1 MIAAFRQE
9 IRPMLRL
16 AAPLAMAELG
26 WMSMGFVDAVM
37 AGRLGAAAIGAGSL
51 GNMLF
56 FPIVICGTGM
66 LLGMDTLVAQAFGA
80 SDDAA
85 CRRTLVQGLWVAAG
99 VAPVVAVLLALTIP
113 LLRAVGTNPH
123 VMELLGPYI
132 HALLWGIP
140 PLLCF
145 AAFRRYLQA
154 MNIVKPITFAVIS
167 ANLLNFAGNWLFM
180 YGNWGAPRL
189 GLEGSGYSTSISRV
203 YIALVLLVA
212 VLRHQRI
219 APTARVLHNK
229 QTLPPP
235 SRSFSRLPFSS
246 LISAPLRLRG
256 KFTFLFASGF
266 SGLGSGTPFSWRPQF
281 PIIRRLLALG
291 FPSAMQ
297 ILVEGAV
304 FGVVTVMAARFDE
317 VSLAAHSI
325 AVNVIST
332 TFMVPLGI
340 SSAAAVRVGQ
350 AVGRKSPHAAAVSGW
365 TALLLGAGFM
375 SAAGLALAIV
385 PRWIARLYTPEA
397 AVIAASAALL
407 RIAALFEIF
416 DGLQVVA
423 TGALRGL
430 GDTRT
435 PALAHFAGYW
445 IVGMPVAW
453 FLCFTYGWGVT
464 GIWAGLTSALIL
476 IGVLLLV
483 AWHREI
489 KVA

>member
-1 MIAAFRQE
+1 MIAGFRGFRHE
-9 IRPMLRL
+9 IRPMLHL

-56 FPIVICGTGM
+56 FPIAICGTGM
-66 LLGMDTLVAQAFGA
+66 LLGMDTLVAQSFGA
-80 SDDAA
+80 KDATA
-85 CRRTLVQGLWVAAG
+85 CRRTLVQGLWMAAAL
-99 VAPVVAVLLALTIP
+99 APVVALLLALTIP
-113 LLRAVGTNPH
+113 LLRATGTNPR
-123 VMELLGPYI
+123 VMELLGPFVD
-132 HALLWGIP
+132 ALLWGVP
-140 PLLCF
+140 PLLF
-145 AAFRRYLQA
+145 YSAFRRYLQA
-154 MNIVKPITFAVIS
+154 MNIVKPITFAVVS
-167 ANLLNFAGNWLFM
+167 ANLLNFGGNWLLM

-189 GLEGSGYSTSISRV
+189 GLEGSGFSTSISRL
-203 YIALVLLVA
+203 YIALVLLIA
-212 VLRHQRI
+212 VLRHQRKS
-219 APTARVLHNK
+219 AYPH
-229 QTLPPP
+229 LPAKVGHASACQRPLAGA
-235 SRSFSRLPFSS
+235 SF
-246 LISAPLRLRG
+246 
-256 KFTFLFASGF
+256 
-266 SGLGSGTPFSWRPQF
+266 LGWRPQW
-281 PIIRRLLALG
+281 PIIRRLIALG

-325 AVNVIST
+325 AVNVISI

-350 AVGRKSPHAAAVSGW
+350 AVGRKDPQGIAVSGW

-375 SAAGLALAIV
+375 SSAGVALAFV

-407 RIAALFEIF
+407 RIAALFEVF

-445 IVGMPVAW
+445 IIGMPVAYV
-453 FLCFTYGWGVT
+453 LCFTYGWGVT
-464 GIWAGLTSALIL
+464 GIWVGLTSALIL
-476 IGVLLLV
+476 IGLILLA

-489 KVA
+489 RSLSLSRDR

>member
-1 MIAAFRQE
+1 MIAGFRKE

-26 WMSMGFVDAVM
+26 WMSMGFVDALM

-56 FPIVICGTGM
+56 FPIAICGTGM
-66 LLGMDTLVAQAFGA
+66 LLGMDTLVAQSFGA
-80 SDDAA
+80 KDDAA
-85 CRRTLVQGLWVAAG
+85 CRRTLVQGLWIALA
-99 VAPVVAVLLALTIP
+99 VAPIAALLLALTLP
-113 LLRAVGTNPH
+113 LLRAIGTNPR
-123 VMELLGPYI
+123 VMELLGPFLN
-132 HALLWGIP
+132 ALIWGVL
-140 PLLCF
+140 PLMF
-145 AAFRRYLQA
+145 YTAFRRYLQA
-154 MNIVKPITFAVIS
+154 MNIVKPITFAVVS

-189 GLEGSGYSTSISRV
+189 GLEGSGFSTSISRV
-203 YIALVLLVA
+203 YIALVLLIA
-212 VLRHQRI
+212 VLRHQRKVGQ
-219 APTARVLHNK
+219 ASACQRPLAGAFFL
-229 QTLPPP
+229 
-235 SRSFSRLPFSS
+235 SFLRSRLRSES
-246 LISAPLRLRG
+246 DRAISYDAL
-256 KFTFLFASGF
+256 
-266 SGLGSGTPFSWRPQF
+266 FSWRPQWTL
-281 PIIRRLLALG
+281 IRTLITLG

-304 FGVVTVMAARFDE
+304 FAVVTVMAARFDE

-325 AVNVIST
+325 AVNVISI

-350 AVGRKSPHAAAVSGW
+350 AAGRKSPQGIAVSGW

-375 SAAGLALAIV
+375 SAAGLALTFV

-435 PALAHFAGYW
+435 PAIAHLAGYW
-445 IVGMPVAW
+445 LIGMPVAYV
-453 FLCFTYGWGVT
+453 LCFTYGWGVT
-464 GIWAGLTSALIL
+464 GIWVGLTSALIL
-476 IGVLLLV
+476 IGLILLA
-483 AWHREI
+483 AWHRKI
-489 KVA
+489 RVA

>member
-1 MIAAFRQE
+1 MIDGFRGFRTE

-26 WMSMGFVDAVM
+26 WMAMGFVDTVM

-51 GNMLF
+51 GGMLF
-56 FPIVICGTGM
+56 FPIAICGTGM
-66 LLGMDTLVAQAFGA
+66 LLGMDTLVSQSFGA
-80 SDDAA
+80 KDHAA
-85 CRRTLVQGLWVAAG
+85 CRRTLVQGLWIAVG
-99 VAPVVAVLLALTIP
+99 VAPIVALVLALTIP
-113 LLRAVGTNPH
+113 LLRAIGTNPR
-123 VMELLGPYI
+123 VMELLGPFV
-132 HALLWGIP
+132 HALLWGVL
-140 PLLCF
+140 PLLF
-145 AAFRRYLQA
+145 YTAFRRYLQA
-154 MNIVKPITFAVIS
+154 MNIVKPITFAVVS

-203 YIALVLLVA
+203 YIALVLLIA
-212 VLRHQRI
+212 VLRQVGQASACQRPL
-219 APTARVLHNK
+219 AGA
-229 QTLPPP
+229 
-235 SRSFSRLPFSS
+235 SFLSY
-246 LISAPLRLRG
+246 
-256 KFTFLFASGF
+256 
-266 SGLGSGTPFSWRPQF
+266 RPQWTL
-281 PIIRRLLALG
+281 IRRLLILG

-297 ILVEGAV
+297 VLAEGAV
-304 FGVVTVMAARFDE
+304 FGIVTVMAARFDE

-325 AVNVIST
+325 AVNVISIT
-332 TFMVPLGI
+332 YMVPLGI

-350 AVGRKSPHAAAVSGW
+350 AVGRKSPQGIAVSGW

-375 SAAGLALAIV
+375 SAAGLALAFI

-397 AVIAASAALL
+397 AVIAAGAALL

-435 PALAHFAGYW
+435 PALAHLAGYW
-445 IVGMPVAW
+445 LLGMPVAW
-453 FLCFTYGWGVT
+453 VLCFTYGWGVT
-464 GIWAGLTSALIL
+464 GIWVGLTSALIA
-476 IGVLLLV
+476 IGLVLLA

-489 KVA
+489 KSGPA

>member
-26 WMSMGFVDAVM
+26 WMAMGFVDTLM

-56 FPIVICGTGM
+56 YPIAICGVGM
-66 LLGMDTLVAQAFGA
+66 LAGMDTLVAQAFGA
-80 SDDAA
+80 RDDAA
-85 CRRTLVQGLWVAAG
+85 CRRTLLQGLWIAAG
-99 VAPVVAVLLALTIP
+99 VSPVVALLLALTIP
-113 LLRAVGTNPH
+113 LLRAVGTNPR
-123 VMELLGPYI
+123 VMELLVPYL
-132 HALLWGIP
+132 HAMLWGVP
-140 PLLCF
+140 PLLF
-145 AAFRRYLQA
+145 YSAFRRYLQA

-189 GLEGSGYSTSISRV
+189 GLTGSGYSTSISRV
-203 YIALVLLVA
+203 YIALALLIA
-212 VLRHQRI
+212 LLRHQRKSSNLRSQAEPP
-219 APTARVLHNK
+219 APPLA
-229 QTLPPP
+229 
-235 SRSFSRLPFSS
+235 SRLPALVGRALSPAN
-246 LISAPLRLRG
+246 L
-256 KFTFLFASGF
+256 TY
-266 SGLGSGTPFSWRPQF
+266 RPQWA
-281 PIIRRLLALG
+281 IIRRLIALG

-297 ILVEGAV
+297 IFVEGAV
-304 FGVVTVMAARFDE
+304 FGAVTVMAARFDE

-325 AVNVIST
+325 AVNVISI

-350 AVGRKSPHAAAVSGW
+350 AVGRKDSSGIAVSGW

-375 SAAGLALAIV
+375 STAGLALAIV

-397 AVIAASAALL
+397 AVIGASAALL

-445 IVGMPVAW
+445 IIGMPVAW
-453 FLCFTYGWGVT
+453 LLCFTYGWGVT
-464 GIWAGLTSALIL
+464 GIWVGLTSALIL
-476 IGVLLLV
+476 IGLLLLA
-483 AWHREI
+483 AWHRESRTGLPACPSERSSD
-489 KVA
+489 VPY

>member
-80 SDDAA
+80 RDDAA
-85 CRRTLVQGLWVAAG
+85 CRRTLVQGLWIAVG
-99 VAPVVAVLLALTIP
+99 VAPVVGLFLALMIP
-113 LLRAVGTNPH
+113 LLRAIGTNPR
-123 VMELLGPYI
+123 VMELLGPFV
-132 HALLWGIP
+132 HALLWGVP
-140 PLLCF
+140 PLLF
-145 AAFRRYLQA
+145 YSAFRRYLQA
-154 MNIVKPITFAVIS
+154 MNIVKPITFAVVS

-203 YIALVLLVA
+203 YIALVLLIA
-212 VLRHQRI
+212 VLRHERRAAFQ
-219 APTARVLHNK
+219 AAM
-229 QTLPPP
+229 PPFVGACP
-235 SRSFSRLPFSS
+235 RSFSLAGAS
-246 LISAPLRLRG
+246 LFNWHPRWTL
-256 KFTFLFASGF
+256 
-266 SGLGSGTPFSWRPQF
+266 
-281 PIIRRLLALG
+281 IRRLIALG

-304 FGVVTVMAARFDE
+304 FAIVSVMAARFDE
-317 VSLAAHSI
+317 ISLAAHSI
-325 AVNVIST
+325 AVNVVSIT
-332 TFMVPLGI
+332 YMVPLGI

-350 AVGRKSPHAAAVSGW
+350 TVGRKSPQGIAVSGW
-365 TALLLGAGFM
+365 TALALGAGFM
-375 SAAGLALAIV
+375 SAAGLALAFV

-397 AVIAASAALL
+397 AVIAAGAALL

-435 PALAHFAGYW
+435 PALAHLAGYW
-445 IVGMPVAW
+445 FIGMPVAW
-453 FLCFTYGWGVT
+453 LLCFTYGWGVT
-464 GIWAGLTSALIL
+464 GIWVGLTSALIL
-476 IGVLLLV
+476 IGLILLV

-489 KVA
+489 KSGSRGA

>member
-26 WMSMGFVDAVM
+26 WMLMGFVDAVM

-56 FPIVICGTGM
+56 YPIAICGTGM
-66 LLGMDTLVAQAFGA
+66 LAGMDTLVAQAFGA
-80 SDDAA
+80 TDDAA
-85 CRRTLVQGLWVAAG
+85 CRRSLVQGLWVAAG
-99 VAPVVAVLLALTIP
+99 VAPIVALLLALTIP
-113 LLRAVGTNPH
+113 LLRALGTNPR
-123 VMELLGPYI
+123 VMELLGPYL

-140 PLLCF
+140 PLLF
-145 AAFRRYLQA
+145 YAALRRYLQA
-154 MNIVKPITFAVIS
+154 MNIVKPITFAVVS
-167 ANLLNFAGNWLFM
+167 ANLLNFVGNWLFM

-189 GLEGSGYSTSISRV
+189 GLEGSGFSTSISRV
-203 YIALVLLVA
+203 YIALVLLIA
-212 VLRHQRI
+212 VLRRERKSANLRQPATHPFR
-219 APTARVLHNK
+219 APNVREG
-229 QTLPPP
+229 LPEIEPATSRPP
-235 SRSFSRLPFSS
+235 LSY
-246 LISAPLRLRG
+246 
-256 KFTFLFASGF
+256 
-266 SGLGSGTPFSWRPQF
+266 RPHF

-291 FPSAMQ
+291 FPSAIQ

-304 FGVVTVMAARFDE
+304 FSAVTVMAARFDE

-325 AVNVIST
+325 AVNVISI

-350 AVGRKSPHAAAVSGW
+350 AVGRQDRPGIAVSGW

-397 AVIAASAALL
+397 AVIGASAALL

-453 FLCFTYGWGVT
+453 FLCFNYGWGVT
-464 GIWAGLTSALIL
+464 GIWVGLTSALIL
-476 IGVLLLV
+476 IGLLLLA
-483 AWHREI
+483 AWHREM

>member
-26 WMSMGFVDAVM
+26 WMAMGFVDAVM

-56 FPIVICGTGM
+56 YPIVICGSGM
-66 LLGMDTLVAQAFGA
+66 LLGMDTLVSQAFGA
-80 SDDAA
+80 TDDAA
-85 CRRTLVQGLWVAAG
+85 CRRTLVQGLWIAVG
-99 VAPVVAVLLALTIP
+99 VAPVVALLLALTLP
-113 LLRAVGTNPH
+113 LLRAVDTNPR

-132 HALLWGIP
+132 RALLWGVP
-140 PLLCF
+140 PLLF
-145 AAFRRYLQA
+145 YSAFRRYLQA
-154 MNIVKPITFAVIS
+154 MNIVKPITFAVVS

-189 GLEGSGYSTSISRV
+189 GLTGSGYSTSISRV
-203 YIALVLLVA
+203 YIALVLLIA
-212 VLRHQRI
+212 VLRHQRKCSSQAEPP
-219 APTARVLHNK
+219 APPRA
-229 QTLPPP
+229 
-235 SRSFSRLPFSS
+235 SS
-246 LISAPLRLRG
+246 LLALVGHASACQRPLAG
-256 KFTFLFASGF
+256 ASSF
-266 SGLGSGTPFSWRPQF
+266 DYRPHF
-281 PIIRRLLALG
+281 PIIRRLIALG
-291 FPSAMQ
+291 IPSAMQ
-297 ILVEGAV
+297 MLVEGAV
-304 FGVVTVMAARFDE
+304 FSAVTVMAARFDE

-325 AVNVIST
+325 AVNVISI

-350 AVGRKSPHAAAVSGW
+350 AVGRKDPPGIAVSGW

-375 SAAGLALAIV
+375 STAGLALAIV
-385 PRWIARLYTPEA
+385 PRWIARLYTPEVA
-397 AVIAASAALL
+397 IIGASAALL

-435 PALAHFAGYW
+435 PALAHFVGYW
-445 IVGMPVAW
+445 IIGMPVAW
-453 FLCFTYGWGVT
+453 FLCFNYGWGVT
-464 GIWAGLTSALIL
+464 GIWVGLTSALIL
-476 IGVLLLV
+476 IGSILLA
-483 AWHREI
+483 AWHREM

>member
-1 MIAAFRQE
+1 MIAGFRGFRHE
-9 IRPMLRL
+9 IRPMLHL

-56 FPIVICGTGM
+56 FPIAICGTGM
-66 LLGMDTLVAQAFGA
+66 LLGMDTLVAQSFGA
-80 SDDAA
+80 KDATA
-85 CRRTLVQGLWVAAG
+85 CRRTLVQGLWMAAAL
-99 VAPVVAVLLALTIP
+99 APVVALLLALTIP
-113 LLRAVGTNPH
+113 LLRATGTNPR
-123 VMELLGPYI
+123 VMELLGPFVR
-132 HALLWGIP
+132 ALLWGVP
-140 PLLCF
+140 PLLF
-145 AAFRRYLQA
+145 YSAFRRYLQA
-154 MNIVKPITFAVIS
+154 MNIVKPITFAVVS
-167 ANLLNFAGNWLFM
+167 ANLLNFGGNWLLM

-189 GLEGSGYSTSISRV
+189 GLEGSGFSTSISRL
-203 YIALVLLVA
+203 YIALVLLIA
-212 VLRHQRI
+212 VLRHHRKSAYPHLPAKVGHASACQRPL
-219 APTARVLHNK
+219 AGA
-229 QTLPPP
+229 
-235 SRSFSRLPFSS
+235 SF
-246 LISAPLRLRG
+246 
-256 KFTFLFASGF
+256 
-266 SGLGSGTPFSWRPQF
+266 LGWRPQW
-281 PIIRRLLALG
+281 PIIRRLIALG

-325 AVNVIST
+325 AVNVISI

-350 AVGRKSPHAAAVSGW
+350 AVGRKDPQGIAVSGW

-375 SAAGLALAIV
+375 SSAGVALAFV

-407 RIAALFEIF
+407 RIAALFEVF

-445 IVGMPVAW
+445 IIGMPVAYV
-453 FLCFTYGWGVT
+453 LCFTYGWGVT
-464 GIWAGLTSALIL
+464 GIWVGLTSALIL
-476 IGVLLLV
+476 IGLILLA

-489 KVA
+489 RSLSLSRDR

>member
-26 WMSMGFVDAVM
+26 WMAMGFVDALM

-56 FPIVICGTGM
+56 YPIAICGSGM
-66 LLGMDTLVAQAFGA
+66 LLGMDTLVSQAFGA
-80 SDDAA
+80 RDDAA
-85 CRRTLVQGLWVAAG
+85 CRRTLVQGLWIATG
-99 VAPVVAVLLALTIP
+99 VAPVVVVLLALTIP
-113 LLRAVGTNPH
+113 LLRAVGTNPR
-123 VMELLGPYI
+123 VMELLVPYL
-132 HALLWGIP
+132 HAMLWGVP
-140 PLLCF
+140 PLLF
-145 AAFRRYLQA
+145 YSAFRRYLQS

-189 GLEGSGYSTSISRV
+189 GLTGSGYSTSISRV
-203 YIALVLLVA
+203 YIALVLLIA
-212 VLRHQRI
+212 ILRHQHLQSEPR
-219 APTARVLHNK
+219 PGY
-229 QTLPPP
+229 PPGV
-235 SRSFSRLPFSS
+235 RSD
-246 LISAPLRLRG
+246 
-256 KFTFLFASGF
+256 
-266 SGLGSGTPFSWRPQF
+266 TPFSYRPQF
-281 PIIRRLLALG
+281 PIIRRLLSLG

-297 ILVEGAV
+297 IFVEGAV
-304 FGVVTVMAARFDE
+304 FGAVTVMASRFDE

-325 AVNVIST
+325 AVNVISI

-350 AVGRKSPHAAAVSGW
+350 AVGRKDPPGIAVSGW

-375 SAAGLALAIV
+375 STAGLALAIV
-385 PRWIARLYTPEA
+385 PRWIARLYTPEV
-397 AVIAASAALL
+397 AVIGASAALL

-435 PALAHFAGYW
+435 PAIAHFAGYW

-464 GIWAGLTSALIL
+464 GIWVGLTSALIL
-476 IGVLLLV
+476 IGLLLLA
-483 AWHREI
+483 AWHREM

>member
-1 MIAAFRQE
+1 MSASFRQE

-26 WMSMGFVDAVM
+26 WMTMGFVDALM

-56 FPIVICGTGM
+56 YPIVICGTGM
-66 LLGMDTLVAQAFGA
+66 LLGMDTLVSQAFGA
-80 SDDAA
+80 RDDAA
-85 CRRTLVQGLWVAAG
+85 CRRTLVQGLWVALG
-99 VAPVVAVLLALTIP
+99 VAPVVALLLGLTIP
-113 LLRAVGTNPH
+113 FLRAIGTNPR
-123 VMELLGPYI
+123 VMELLGPYLR
-132 HALLWGIP
+132 ALLWGVL
-140 PLLCF
+140 PLF
-145 AAFRRYLQA
+145 FYTAFRRYLQA
-154 MNIVKPITFAVIS
+154 MDIVKPITFAVIS

-189 GLEGSGYSTSISRV
+189 GLEGSGFSTSICRV
-203 YIALVLLVA
+203 YIALVLL
-212 VLRHQRI
+212 I
-219 APTARVLHNK
+219 AILHENRK
-229 QTLPPP
+229 
-235 SRSFSRLPFSS
+235 
-246 LISAPLRLRG
+246 SANPHPLVRW
-256 KFTFLFASGF
+256 
-266 SGLGSGTPFSWRPQF
+266 PWRPQF
-281 PIIRRLLALG
+281 SLIRRLMALG

-297 ILVEGAV
+297 MLVEGAV
-304 FGVVTVMAARFDE
+304 FSAVTVMAARFDE

-325 AVNVIST
+325 AVNVISI

-350 AVGRKSPHAAAVSGW
+350 AVGRKSPQGIAVSGW

-397 AVIAASAALL
+397 GVIAASAALL

-445 IVGMPVAW
+445 LVGMPVAYV
-453 FLCFTYGWGVT
+453 LCFTYGWGVT
-464 GIWAGLTSALIL
+464 GIWVGLTSALIP
-476 IGVLLLV
+476 IGLLLLA
-483 AWHREI
+483 AWHRARSFCP
-489 KVA
+489 VA

>member
-26 WMSMGFVDAVM
+26 WMAMGFVDTIM
-37 AGRLGAAAIGAGSL
+37 AGRLSAAAIGAGSL
-51 GNMLF
+51 GSMLF
-56 FPIVICGTGM
+56 YPIVICGVGM
-66 LLGMDTLVAQAFGA
+66 LAGMDTLVAQAFGA
-80 SDDAA
+80 RDDAA
-85 CRRTLVQGLWVAAG
+85 CRRTLVQGLWIAAG
-99 VAPVVAVLLALTIP
+99 VAPVVALLLALTIP
-113 LLRAVGTNPH
+113 LLRAVGTNPR
-123 VMELLGPYI
+123 VMELLGPFVR
-132 HALLWGIP
+132 ALLWGVP
-140 PLLCF
+140 PLLLYTV
-145 AAFRRYLQA
+145 FRRYLQA
-154 MNIVKPITFAVIS
+154 RNIVKPITFAVIS

-189 GLEGSGYSTSISRV
+189 GLTGSGYSTSISRV

-212 VLRHQRI
+212 VLRHQHKCSSQAEPP
-219 APTARVLHNK
+219 APPRA
-229 QTLPPP
+229 
-235 SRSFSRLPFSS
+235 SS
-246 LISAPLRLRG
+246 LLALVGQALSPANL
-256 KFTFLFASGF
+256 AY
-266 SGLGSGTPFSWRPQF
+266 RPHF

-297 ILVEGAV
+297 IFVEGAV
-304 FGVVTVMAARFDE
+304 FGAVTVMASRFDE

-325 AVNVIST
+325 AVNVISI

-350 AVGRKSPHAAAVSGW
+350 AVGRKDPPGIAVSGW

-385 PRWIARLYTPEA
+385 PRWIARLYTPEV
-397 AVIAASAALL
+397 AVIGASAALL

-423 TGALRGL
+423 GGALRGL

-435 PALAHFAGYW
+435 PAIAHFVGYW
-445 IVGMPVAW
+445 IIGMPVAW

-464 GIWAGLTSALIL
+464 GIWVGLTSALIL
-476 IGVLLLV
+476 IGTLLLA

-489 KVA
+489 RTGLPACPSP

>member
-16 AAPLAMAELG
+16 AAPLAMAERG
-26 WMSMGFVDAVM
+26 WMLMGFVDAVM

-56 FPIVICGTGM
+56 YPIAICGSGM

-80 SDDAA
+80 RDDAA
-85 CRRTLVQGLWVAAG
+85 CRRSLVQGLWVAAG
-99 VAPVVAVLLALTIP
+99 VAPIVALLLSLTIP
-113 LLRAVGTNPH
+113 LLRALGTNPR
-123 VMELLGPYI
+123 VMELLGPYV

-140 PLLCF
+140 PLLLF
-145 AAFRRYLQA
+145 AVFRRYLQA
-154 MNIVKPITFAVIS
+154 MNIVKPITFAVVS

-189 GLEGSGYSTSISRV
+189 GLEGSGFSTSISRV
-203 YIALVLLVA
+203 YIALVLLIA
-212 VLRHQRI
+212 VLRHQRKL
-219 APTARVLHNK
+219 AQA
-229 QTLPPP
+229 LPPANLTYHP
-235 SRSFSRLPFSS
+235 NF
-246 LISAPLRLRG
+246 
-256 KFTFLFASGF
+256 
-266 SGLGSGTPFSWRPQF
+266 Q
-281 PIIRRLLALG
+281 IIRRLIALG
-291 FPSAMQ
+291 FPSALQ

-304 FGVVTVMAARFDE
+304 FSAVTVMAARFDE

-350 AVGRKSPHAAAVSGW
+350 AVGRQDRPGIAVSGW
-365 TALLLGAGFM
+365 TALALGAGFM
-375 SAAGLALAIV
+375 SAAGRALAIV
-385 PRWIARLYTPEA
+385 PRWIARLYTPEV
-397 AVIAASAALL
+397 AVVGASAELL

-423 TGALRGL
+423 GGALRGL

-464 GIWAGLTSALIL
+464 GIWVGLTSALIH
-476 IGVLLLV
+476 IGLLLLL
-483 AWHREI
+483 AWHRR
-489 KVA
+489 

>member
-1 MIAAFRQE
+1 MIAGFRGFRHE
-9 IRPMLRL
+9 IRPMLHL

-56 FPIVICGTGM
+56 FPIAICGTGM
-66 LLGMDTLVAQAFGA
+66 LLGMDTLVAQSFGA
-80 SDDAA
+80 KDATA
-85 CRRTLVQGLWVAAG
+85 CRRTLVQGLWMAAAL
-99 VAPVVAVLLALTIP
+99 APVVALLLALTIP
-113 LLRAVGTNPH
+113 LLRATGTNPR
-123 VMELLGPYI
+123 VMELLGPFVD
-132 HALLWGIP
+132 ALLWGVP
-140 PLLCF
+140 PLLF
-145 AAFRRYLQA
+145 YSAFRRYLQA
-154 MNIVKPITFAVIS
+154 MNIVKPITFAVVS
-167 ANLLNFAGNWLFM
+167 ANLLNFGGNWLLM

-189 GLEGSGYSTSISRV
+189 GLEGSGISTSLSRV
-203 YIALVLLVA
+203 YIALVLLIA
-212 VLRHQRI
+212 VLRHQRKS
-219 APTARVLHNK
+219 AYPH
-229 QTLPPP
+229 LPANVGHSSACQRPLAGA
-235 SRSFSRLPFSS
+235 SFP
-246 LISAPLRLRG
+246 G
-256 KFTFLFASGF
+256 
-266 SGLGSGTPFSWRPQF
+266 WHPQW
-281 PIIRRLLALG
+281 PVIRRLIALG

-325 AVNVIST
+325 AVNVISI

-350 AVGRKSPHAAAVSGW
+350 AVGRKDPQGIAVSGW

-375 SAAGLALAIV
+375 STAGVALAFA

-397 AVIAASAALL
+397 AVIAASAGLL
-407 RIAALFEIF
+407 RIAALFEVF

-435 PALAHFAGYW
+435 PALAHLAGYW
-445 IVGMPVAW
+445 IIGMPVAYV
-453 FLCFTYGWGVT
+453 LCFTYGWGVT
-464 GIWAGLTSALIL
+464 GIWVGLTSALIL
-476 IGVLLLV
+476 IGLILLA

-489 KVA
+489 RSVSPSRDR

>member
-1 MIAAFRQE
+1 MIAGFRGFRHE
-9 IRPMLRL
+9 IRPMLHL

-56 FPIVICGTGM
+56 FPIAICGTGM
-66 LLGMDTLVAQAFGA
+66 LLGMDTLVAQSFGA
-80 SDDAA
+80 KDATA
-85 CRRTLVQGLWVAAG
+85 CRRTLVQGLWMAAAL
-99 VAPVVAVLLALTIP
+99 APVVALLLALTIP
-113 LLRAVGTNPH
+113 LLRATGTNPR
-123 VMELLGPYI
+123 VMELLGPFVR
-132 HALLWGIP
+132 ALLWGVP
-140 PLLCF
+140 PLLF
-145 AAFRRYLQA
+145 YSAFRRYLQA
-154 MNIVKPITFAVIS
+154 MNIVKPITFAVVS
-167 ANLLNFAGNWLFM
+167 ANLLNFGGNWLLM

-189 GLEGSGYSTSISRV
+189 GLEGSGFSTSISRL
-203 YIALVLLVA
+203 YIALVLLIA
-212 VLRHQRI
+212 VLRHHRKSAYPHLPAKVGHASACQRPL
-219 APTARVLHNK
+219 AGA
-229 QTLPPP
+229 
-235 SRSFSRLPFSS
+235 SF
-246 LISAPLRLRG
+246 
-256 KFTFLFASGF
+256 
-266 SGLGSGTPFSWRPQF
+266 LGWRPQW
-281 PIIRRLLALG
+281 PIIRRLIALG

-325 AVNVIST
+325 AVNVISI

-350 AVGRKSPHAAAVSGW
+350 AVGRKDPQGIAVSGW

-375 SAAGLALAIV
+375 STAGVALAFA

-397 AVIAASAALL
+397 AVIAASAGLL
-407 RIAALFEIF
+407 RIAALFEVF

-435 PALAHFAGYW
+435 PALAHLAGYW
-445 IVGMPVAW
+445 IIGMPVAYV
-453 FLCFTYGWGVT
+453 LCFTYGWGVT
-464 GIWAGLTSALIL
+464 GIWVGLTSALIL
-476 IGVLLLV
+476 IGLILLA

-489 KVA
+489 RSVSPSRDR

>member
-26 WMSMGFVDAVM
+26 WMLMGFVDAIM

-56 FPIVICGTGM
+56 FPIAICGTGM

-80 SDDAA
+80 GDDAA
-85 CRRTLVQGLWVAAG
+85 CRRTLVQGLWIAVAL
-99 VAPVVAVLLALTIP
+99 APVVTLLLALTIP
-113 LLRAVGTNPH
+113 LLRALGTNPR
-123 VMELLGPYI
+123 VMDLLGPYVR
-132 HALLWGIP
+132 ALLWGIP
-140 PLLCF
+140 PLLFF

-154 MNIVKPITFAVIS
+154 MNIVKPITFAVVS

-189 GLEGSGYSTSISRV
+189 GLEGSGFSTSISRV

-212 VLRHQRI
+212 VLHHERKSGNLHL
-219 APTARVLHNK
+219 RVGWH
-229 QTLPPP
+229 
-235 SRSFSRLPFSS
+235 
-246 LISAPLRLRG
+246 
-256 KFTFLFASGF
+256 
-266 SGLGSGTPFSWRPQF
+266 WRPQF
-281 PIIRRLLALG
+281 PLIRRLIALG

-304 FGVVTVMAARFDE
+304 FTAVTVMAARFDE

-325 AVNVIST
+325 AVNVISI

-350 AVGRKSPHAAAVSGW
+350 AVGRKSPSGIAVSGW

-375 SAAGLALAIV
+375 STAGLALAIV

-397 AVIAASAALL
+397 AVIGASAALL
-407 RIAALFEIF
+407 RIAALFEVF

-435 PALAHFAGYW
+435 PALAHLAGYW
-445 IVGMPVAW
+445 LIGMPVAYV
-453 FLCFTYGWGVT
+453 LCFGYGWGVT
-464 GIWAGLTSALIL
+464 GIWVGLTSALIL
-476 IGVLLLV
+476 IGLLLLA
-483 AWHREI
+483 AWHREM
-489 KVA
+489 KVV

>member
-1 MIAAFRQE
+1 VGI
-9 IRPMLRL
+9 
-16 AAPLAMAELG
+16 
-26 WMSMGFVDAVM
+26 
-37 AGRLGAAAIGAGSL
+37 
-51 GNMLF
+51 
-56 FPIVICGTGM
+56 
-66 LLGMDTLVAQAFGA
+66 
-80 SDDAA
+80 
-85 CRRTLVQGLWVAAG
+85 
-99 VAPVVAVLLALTIP
+99 APVVVLLLALTLP
-113 LLRAVGTNPH
+113 LLRAVGTNPR
-123 VMELLGPYI
+123 VMELLVPYL
-132 HALLWGIP
+132 HAMLWGVP
-140 PLLCF
+140 PLLF
-145 AAFRRYLQA
+145 YSAFRRYLQA

-189 GLEGSGYSTSISRV
+189 GLEGSGFSTSISRV
-203 YIALVLLVA
+203 YIALVLLIA
-212 VLRHQRI
+212 VLRHQRKVGQ
-219 APTARVLHNK
+219 A
-229 QTLPPP
+229 LPPAN
-235 SRSFSRLPFSS
+235 L
-246 LISAPLRLRG
+246 
-256 KFTFLFASGF
+256 
-266 SGLGSGTPFSWRPQF
+266 SWRPHF

-297 ILVEGAV
+297 IFVEGAV
-304 FGVVTVMAARFDE
+304 FGAVTVMASRFDE

-325 AVNVIST
+325 AVNVVSI

-350 AVGRKSPHAAAVSGW
+350 AVGRKDPPGIAISGW

-375 SAAGLALAIV
+375 STAGLALAIV
-385 PRWIARLYTPEA
+385 PRWIARLYTPEV
-397 AVIAASAALL
+397 AVIGASAALL

-464 GIWAGLTSALIL
+464 GIWVGLTSALIL
-476 IGVLLLV
+476 IGLLLLA
-483 AWHREI
+483 AWHREM